1 MNKGILKLILIPVLI
16 FSIIEKTHGEGN
28 QQFKITVNKNRIQ
41 MNQNSG
47 YPYIAK
53 GNRTMVPLRVV
64 SENMGFKV
72 DWKGETQEITMTN
85 SGLGRNLNLQIGN
98 TKASLNGKEINID
111 QTGIIAPII
120 RGNRT
125 YVPLRFIAENMGYK
139 VDYKK
144 ENNLHQIAIYLASQ
158 SNQAKGDLS
167 EDQLLNLTFKRIKER
182 YETWDRPGDNSA
194 IVSGRI
200 ASRPVKGEYPG
211 KVSDKWVAP
220 QLMVAYHD
228 PWNNSSTSKALCPFY
243 FGLDNN
249 KDFVNTPDDWQMA
262 IELIDQRFSP
272 YINHVDTKKL
282 GHQYIKDG
290 KYVGK
295 SGKIHDS
302 RFVGDYLKEWA
313 KDTYAVTGFNDLFA
327 GNPENYNFLKTK
339 GKDELLAPAMGDL
352 IRYKLIV
359 REGEEEHAY
368 EFDVRYMFGVTDKT
382 LNRITDPAIRKAI
395 ETHFKGNGNYLRADQ
410 LGGLANEIF
419 NIKQL
424 Y

>member
-1 MNKGILKLILIPVLI
+1 MNKRILKLILIPVLI
-16 FSIIEKTHGEGN
+16 FSIIEKTHGEDN
-28 QQFKITVNKNRIQ
+28 QQFKITVNKNKIQ
-41 MNQNSG
+41 MTQNSG

-200 ASRPVKGEYPG
+200 HCNLDIGDYPG

-220 QLMVAYHD
+220 QLEVVYQD
-228 PWNNSSTSKALCPFY
+228 PWYNGLTSKTIAPFY
-243 FGLDNN
+243 FGLDNK
-249 KDFVNTPDDWQMA
+249 KDFTNAPDDWQMA
-262 IELIDQRFSP
+262 IELIDQRFVP
-272 YINHVDTKKL
+272 YGKNIDIKKL

-290 KYVGK
+290 KYISK
-295 SGKIHDS
+295 RGKIHDS
-302 RFVGDYLKEWA
+302 NFNGTYLKKWAKNYAAAGLEDLFVGS
-313 KDTYAVTGFNDLFA
+313 
-327 GNPENYNFLKTK
+327 PQNYNFLKTK

-368 EFDVRYMFGVTDKT
+368 EFDVRYLFGVTQET
-382 LNRITDPAIRKAI
+382 LNRITDPVIKKAI
-395 ETHFKGNGNYLRADQ
+395 ENHFKGNELFIENKTDKSTKILHA
-410 LGGLANEIF
+410 
-419 NIKQL
+419 KQL

>member
-1 MNKGILKLILIPVLI
+1 MNKRILKLILIPVLI
-16 FSIIEKTHGEGN
+16 FSIIEKTYGEDN
-28 QQFKITVNKNRIQ
+28 QQFKITVNKNKIQ

-72 DWKGETQEITMTN
+72 DWKSETQEITMTN

-120 RGNRT
+120 RGDRT

-144 ENNLHQIAIYLASQ
+144 ENNLHQIAIYLANQ

-220 QLMVAYHD
+220 DLWLNYCD
-228 PWNNSSTSKALCPFY
+228 PWNNDFFTKTIAPWAFQL
-243 FGLDNN
+243 NN
-249 KDFVNTPDDWQMA
+249 HNDFKNAPDDWQMA

-272 YINHVDTKKL
+272 YIKHIDAKKL

-290 KYVGK
+290 KCVGK

-302 RFVGDYLKEWA
+302 GFAGDYLKEWA
-313 KDTYAVTGFNDLFA
+313 KDTYAVAGLEDLFV

-368 EFDVRYMFGVTDKT
+368 EFDVRYMFLTTEKT
-382 LNRITDPAIRKAI
+382 LNRITDPAIRAAI
-395 ETHFKGNGNYLRADQ
+395 KTHFQGNGNYKNNNRG
-410 LGGLANEIF
+410 LGSEIF

>member
-1 MNKGILKLILIPVLI
+1 MNKRILKLILIPVLI
-16 FSIIEKTHGEGN
+16 FSIIEKTHGEEN

-144 ENNLHQIAIYLASQ
+144 GNNLHQIAIYLASQ

-200 ASRPVKGEYPG
+200 HCNLDIGDYPG

-220 QLMVAYHD
+220 QLEVVYQD
-228 PWNNSSTSKALCPFY
+228 PWYNGLTSKTIAPFC
-243 FGLDNN
+243 FVLDNK
-249 KDFVNTPDDWQMA
+249 KDFTNAPDDWQMA

-272 YINHVDTKKL
+272 YINNVDIKKAGNPWIINGRYSL
-282 GHQYIKDG
+282 EG
-290 KYVGK
+290 KRDK
-295 SGKIHDS
+295 SFPANYNGT
-302 RFVGDYLKEWA
+302 YLKKWA
-313 KDTYAVTGFNDLFA
+313 KNYAAAGLNDLFA
-327 GNPENYNFLKTK
+327 GSPQNYNFLKTK

-368 EFDVRYMFGVTDKT
+368 EFDVRYLFGVTQET
-382 LNRITDPAIRKAI
+382 LNRITDPVIKKAI
-395 ETHFKGNGNYLRADQ
+395 ENHFKGNELFIENKMNKSTKILHA
-410 LGGLANEIF
+410 
-419 NIKQL
+419 KQL

>member
-1 MNKGILKLILIPVLI
+1 MNKRILKLILIPVLI
-16 FSIIEKTHGEGN
+16 FSIIEKTHGEDN
-28 QQFKITVNKNRIQ
+28 QQFKITVNKNKIQ

-200 ASRPVKGEYPG
+200 HCNLDIGDYPG

-220 QLMVAYHD
+220 QLKVVYQD
-228 PWNNSSTSKALCPFY
+228 PWYNGLKDKTIAPFL
-243 FGLDNN
+243 FRLENN
-249 KDFVNTPDDWQMA
+249 KEFKNAPDDWQMA
-262 IELIDQRFSP
+262 IDLI
-272 YINHVDTKKL
+272 
-282 GHQYIKDG
+282 
-290 KYVGK
+290 
-295 SGKIHDS
+295 DS
-302 RFVGDYLKEWA
+302 RFAPYVNNVENKKPGHPDIRDGKFSKKWEAYTVGTYLKEWA
-313 KDTYAVTGFNDLFA
+313 GDTFVYCGMDDLFV
-327 GNPENYNFLKTK
+327 GSPQNYNFLKTK

-352 IRYKLIV
+352 IRYKLTV

-368 EFDVRYMFGVTDKT
+368 EFDVRYLFGVTQET
-382 LNRITDPAIRKAI
+382 LNRITDPVIKKAI
-395 ETHFKGNGNYLRADQ
+395 ENHFKGNELFIENKMNKSTKILHA
-410 LGGLANEIF
+410 
-419 NIKQL
+419 KQL

>member
-1 MNKGILKLILIPVLI
+1 MNKRILKLILIPVLI
-16 FSIIEKTHGEGN
+16 FSIIEKTHGEDN
-28 QQFKITVNKNRIQ
+28 QQFKITVNKNKIQ

-228 PWNNSSTSKALCPFY
+228 PWNNSPTDNVICPFY
-243 FGLDNN
+243 FGLDNK
-249 KDFVNTPDDWQMA
+249 KDFTNTPDDWKMA
-262 IELIDQRFSP
+262 VELIDQRFVP
-272 YINHVDTKKL
+272 YGKTLEVKKQGHPDIINGKYTNNGKRF
-282 GHQYIKDG
+282 YDG
-290 KYVGK
+290 KFNCMNLSDWAK
-295 SGKIHDS
+295 SKVAMGMEDI
-302 RFVGDYLKEWA
+302 FVGSPQ
-313 KDTYAVTGFNDLFA
+313 G
-327 GNPENYNFLKTK
+327 YNFFKTT
-339 GKDELLAPAMGDL
+339 GKNDLLAPAMGDL
-352 IRYKLIV
+352 IRYKLTV

-419 NIKQL
+419 NIKQIK
-424 Y
+424 

>member
-1 MNKGILKLILIPVLI
+1 MNKRILKLILIPVLI
-16 FSIIEKTHGEGN
+16 FSIIEKTHGEEN

-41 MNQNSG
+41 MNQDSG

-72 DWKGETQEITMTN
+72 DWKSETQEITMTN

-144 ENNLHQIAIYLASQ
+144 ENNLHQIAIYLANQ

-220 QLMVAYHD
+220 DLWVNYQD
-228 PWNNSSTSKALCPFY
+228 PWNNTAGKKTIAPWAFML
-243 FGLDNN
+243 NN
-249 KDFVNTPDDWQMA
+249 NNDFVNAPDDWQMA
-262 IELIDQRFSP
+262 VDLI
-272 YINHVDTKKL
+272 
-282 GHQYIKDG
+282 
-290 KYVGK
+290 
-295 SGKIHDS
+295 DS
-302 RFVGDYLKEWA
+302 RFVPYSKTLDVKKQGHPKISNGKFMDKYDAFCSGHYLKDWSRE
-313 KDTYAVTGFNDLFA
+313 TFGIPCMEDLFA
-327 GNPENYNFLKTK
+327 GSPQNYNFLKTK

-352 IRYKLIV
+352 IRYKLTV

-368 EFDVRYMFGVTDKT
+368 EFDVRYMFLTTEKT
-382 LNRITDPAIRKAI
+382 LNRITDPAIRVAI
-395 ETHFKGNGNYLRADQ
+395 KTHFQGNGNYKNDNIG
-410 LGGLANEIF
+410 LGSEIF

>member
-1 MNKGILKLILIPVLI
+1 MNKRILKLILIPVLI

-28 QQFKITVNKNRIQ
+28 QQFKITVNKNKIQ

-144 ENNLHQIAIYLASQ
+144 ENNLHQIAIYLANQ

-228 PWNNSSTSKALCPFY
+228 PWNNSSKSKALYPFY
-243 FGLDNN
+243 FGLDNK
-249 KDFVNTPDDWQMA
+249 KDFTNAPDDWQMA
-262 IELIDQRFSP
+262 VDLI
-272 YINHVDTKKL
+272 
-282 GHQYIKDG
+282 
-290 KYVGK
+290 
-295 SGKIHDS
+295 DS
-302 RFVGDYLKEWA
+302 RFAPYVNNVENKKPGHPKISNGKFMDKYDAFCSGHYLKDWSRETFA
-313 KDTYAVTGFNDLFA
+313 IPCMGDLFS
-327 GNPENYNFLKTK
+327 GNPQNYNFLKTK

-352 IRYKLIV
+352 IRYKLTV